1 MAPASDQEEFVI
13 SENDACSHVVRP
25 DWPTR
30 ESDIKCSMQA
40 SVVCTNSSCE
50 ALLCTLHEQRCDE
63 CQRVFCEGCYAD
75 HEQQVHG
82 KKPSGREASP
92 PGKKRYA

>member
-13 SENDACSHVVRP
+13 SEHDSCSYVVHS
-25 DWPTR
+25 DLPTR
-30 ESDIKCSMQA
+30 ENDIICSMQA
-40 SVVCTNSSCE
+40 SVVCTNSGCE

-75 HEQQVHG
+75 HEQQVHR
-82 KKPSGREASP
+82 KKPSGREANPSE
-92 PGKKRYA
+92 KRRTA